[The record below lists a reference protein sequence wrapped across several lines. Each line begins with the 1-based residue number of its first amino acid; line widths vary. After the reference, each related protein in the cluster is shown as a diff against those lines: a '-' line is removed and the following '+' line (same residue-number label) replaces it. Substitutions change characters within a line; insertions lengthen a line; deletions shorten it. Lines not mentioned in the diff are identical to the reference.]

1 MVHAARREGIGEP
14 FEIGLGRGDRRAVAA
29 GQRGVQSLQ
38 GAEQCGDFG
47 IVQQRRAVAVQRSA
61 GGLDQPPGLDL
72 LLEARAEAERL
83 VELCPDAAEGMKDFE
98 KKYIRSEEVTGSRL
112 SRSLSLIS

>member
-1 MVHAARREGIGEP
+1 MFAPVIQRTDPYMFLECFAEMVEVPVSDLAR
-14 FEIGLGRGDRRAVAA
+14 D
-29 GQRGVQSLQ
+29 
-38 GAEQCGDFG
+38 
-47 IVQQRRAVAVQRSA
+47 
-61 GGLDQPPGLDL
+61 LDL